1 MREACIVTS
10 MSTTTATTAT
20 SATAGLSTDEDCMHG
35 MPSAF
40 CSICRKAAGFATGA
54 NRDRFRADCT
64 VVAFSTLVGVDYAEA
79 AEYLADEV
87 GYKPGKGLTATQQVA
102 AYQAAGVELREVTGA
117 VSPRNPPAGR
127 NFLISAKRGNRKV
140 GHAWAVVAGEA
151 VNALGY
157 DSPNV
162 SIRFRMFEVFA

>member
-1 MREACIVTS
+1 MHGAAIVIS
-10 MSTTTATTAT
+10 MSTTTATAAT
-20 SATAGLSTDEDCMHG
+20 TATAGLSTDEDCLHG

-40 CSICRKAAGFATGA
+40 CSICRKAAGFGTGA

-64 VVAFSTLVGVDYAEA
+64 VVAFSALVGVDYAEA

-87 GYKPGKGLTATQQVA
+87 GYKAGKGLTADQQVA
-102 AYQAAGVELREVTGA
+102 AYLSAGVELREVTGA
-117 VSPRNPPAGR
+117 LCPRNPPAGR
-127 NFLISAKRGNRKV
+127 NFLISARVNSRKA